1 MCFVQKNLSPAL
13 FSFSV
18 SQFGNLFSVHIVQ
31 KLKIATTRTM
41 DGTGTFSQ
49 KKMDGTGTNENR
61 NELGNGTERPPNR
74 AATRGD
80 PPSMFSKD
88 QAAIGHKAEPA
99 KKHVRSREK
108 STSASPLARHLIQKR
123 DLIFR

>member
-1 MCFVQKNLSPAL
+1 MAL
-13 FSFSV
+13 APSRKKK
-18 SQFGNLFSVHIVQ
+18 
-31 KLKIATTRTM
+31 KL
-41 DGTGTFSQ
+41 
-49 KKMDGTGTNENR
+49 DGTGTNENR
-61 NELGNGTERPPNR
+61 NELGNGTE
-74 AATRGD
+74 AAESSCESATRGD

>member
-1 MCFVQKNLSPAL
+1 MALDNLDAAATKTHL
-13 FSFSV
+13 RSFGTPQTQAT
-18 SQFGNLFSVHIVQ
+18 QFMV
-31 KLKIATTRTM
+31 
-41 DGTGTFSQ
+41 DGG
-49 KKMDGTGTNENR
+49 D
-61 NELGNGTERPPNR
+61 TERKPPNR

-88 QAAIGHKAEPA
+88 QVAIGHAQGRSRES
-99 KKHVRSREK
+99 HVRSREK

>member
-1 MCFVQKNLSPAL
+1 MALDNLDAAATKTHLRSSGTPQTQAT
-13 FSFSV
+13 
-18 SQFGNLFSVHIVQ
+18 QFMV
-31 KLKIATTRTM
+31 
-41 DGTGTFSQ
+41 DGG
-49 KKMDGTGTNENR
+49 D
-61 NELGNGTERPPNR
+61 TERKPPNR

-99 KKHVRSREK
+99 KNHVRSREK